1 MLFSPFL
8 LFSMM
13 IFLSCREAKELANY
27 TISQFHVFFLQA
39 YDFMPMVSSRFSPL
53 NMFCVNKDVQIVYNG
68 PLESVIETM
77 SQVWT
82 SALFVI
88 LKNLLLCTSMNK
100 FFNNPQSKLDKS
112 APWSIFQQSLK
123 S

>member
-1 MLFSPFL
+1 
-8 LFSMM
+8 MM
-13 IFLSCREAKELANY
+13 IFLSHREVKELANY

-39 YDFMPMVSSRFSPL
+39 YDFMPMVCSRFSPL

-82 SALFVI
+82 GALFVI

-100 FFNNPQSKLDKS
+100 FFNNPQSELDKS

>member
-13 IFLSCREAKELANY
+13 IFLSCREVKELANY

-53 NMFCVNKDVQIVYNG
+53 NMFCANKDVQIVYSG

-88 LKNLLLCTSMNK
+88 LKNLLLCMNK